1 MFNEILKKIQ
11 DHHGIKNSEIV
22 EIADI
27 QATQLSEYRKGK
39 SDISSRKLWSIL
51 QALDTINPA
60 AKADFAAE
68 IANFE
73 DVEPILDPVG
83 LVDSW
88 SEEELNQ
95 ILLAVANRYRKEK
108 QSLLSTST
116 ERNKLKTAV

>member
-11 DHHGIKNSEIV
+11 DYHGIKNSEIV

-27 QATQLSEYRKGK
+27 QATQFSEYRKGK

-51 QALDTINPA
+51 QALDTINPD
-60 AKADFAAE
+60 AKASFAAE

-73 DVEPILDPVG
+73 DVEPILDPEG

-95 ILLAVANRYRKEK
+95 ILLAIANRYRKEK
-108 QSLLSTST
+108 QSLLSKST
-116 ERNKLKTAV
+116 EKNKLPTAV